1 MSQPGAK
8 ITASN
13 YNTLQSRVENILGN
27 GSGSTGFGQT
37 VNSYRVAIGDRI
49 EAVHMQLLKQDI
61 NAIHVHTYGSNA
73 DLLDVAVGSTIGY
86 DEVDEEI
93 RKSFDAYKRLVDTLE
108 ADAGL
113 IVDPT
118 QVSFEVATTSIR
130 YAQWNGS
137 VEHVFTVTWTDEG
150 QRRAFFNAGGAI
162 VFEAT
167 VEGDNTPKGADWQ
180 TMLNGTG
187 SIFFSKNATNLEAG
201 QSPTPNKQ
209 VQPIGN
215 YQVTNSYTEIFA
227 RNGSASYYAEN
238 RWYIFV
244 RETADNAIQFK
255 VRFEDNDEGDGPIPE
270 DEVVRGTLS
279 SIISQRRPTGT
290 GVTLSSP
297 SYSTQVNL
305 SSGT

>member
-13 YNTLQSRVENILGN
+13 YNTLQSRVENILGA
-27 GSGSTGFGQT
+27 GSAGTGFGQE
-37 VNSYRVAIGDRI
+37 VASYRVAIADRV

-73 DLLDVAVGSTIGY
+73 DLIDVSVSDTIGY
-86 DEVDEEI
+86 DEVDSEI
-93 RKSFDAYKRLVDTLE
+93 RKGFDAYKRLVDTLE

-118 QVSFEVATTSIR
+118 QVSFEVATTSTR
-130 YAQWNGS
+130 YAAWNGS
-137 VEHVFTVTWTDEG
+137 VEHVFTVTWTTAD

-162 VFEAT
+162 VFEAS
-167 VEGDNTPKGADWQ
+167 VEGDNTAKGADWQ

-187 SIFFSKNATNLEAG
+187 KIFFTKNATNLEAG
-201 QSPTPNKQ
+201 QTPTPNKQ

-227 RNGSASYYAEN
+227 RKGNADYYAEN
-238 RWYIFV
+238 RWYIYV
-244 RETADNAIQFK
+244 RQTADNAIQFK
-255 VRFEDNDEGDGPIPE
+255 VRFEDNDEGDQTV
-270 DEVVRGTLS
+270 DELVRGTLS
-279 SIISQRRPTGT
+279 SVISQRRPTGT
-290 GVTLSSP
+290 GVALPSP
-297 SYSTQVNL
+297 QYSTQTNL
-305 SSGT
+305 SSGS